1 MLRRRTMHPVLEHG
15 SRLLAE
21 AAEHRARA
29 EFEPARA
36 CASRACKL
44 YAHCAAELRGDLHD
58 ADPHDA
64 DPHDADPH
72 DADPHGA
79 ELRSDPHDADPH
91 DADPHGADLHPP
103 DVDPADINASLDAA
117 LQLERELLT
126 AEMAHVKQ
134 ENLRLRG
141 MFLDGLDEARL
152 RALRDQLELSLEL
165 VRRAHAEVDTS
176 LPPELEEL
184 EGPPVARAL
193 WQHSRA
199 APGDARS

>member
-79 ELRSDPHDADPH
+79 
-91 DADPHGADLHPP
+91 DLHPP

-152 RALRDQLELSLEL
+152 RALRDQLELILEL